1 MNGALVNAANE
12 LCSPHYHCK
21 GREARRYFV
30 FLYSLWCHI
39 GRTYIYHY
47 KGKQPAASTW
57 RLSMEEKEKTRVL
70 YFRDHNDPSPS
81 MLTMVTCTS
90 TIFCKLL
97 YSNETPNFNKRS
109 KARQLFYYVLIRRTS
124 SAPDF
129 SLASTKRWVQA
140 KVNTLHVLQFEI
152 HVVTNF
158 LLDHESRN
166 TKYIPLPHLL
176 FEPASMLTSLPF
188 QEREIINT
196 GQRPLANLMGY
207 L

>member
-1 MNGALVNAANE
+1 
-12 LCSPHYHCK
+12 
-21 GREARRYFV
+21 
-30 FLYSLWCHI
+30 
-39 GRTYIYHY
+39 
-47 KGKQPAASTW
+47 
-57 RLSMEEKEKTRVL
+57 MEEKEKTRVL
-70 YFRDHNDPSPS
+70 YFRDCNDPSPS

-90 TIFCKLL
+90 TIFCKRL
-97 YSNETPNFNKRS
+97 YSNETPNFNKCS

-129 SLASTKRWVQA
+129 SLTNTKRRVQA

-152 HVVTNF
+152 HMVTNF

-196 GQRPLANLMGY
+196 GKRPLASHGIFITSMGGE
-207 L
+207 